1 MEVKMQNNRI
11 QKRLEGSNEGRYVL
25 YWMQASQ
32 RVQWNH
38 ALAYAIERANV
49 LGKPL
54 LVYFG
59 LTAGYPEAN
68 VRHYTFMLEGL
79 TETSEALKA
88 LGIGWI
94 LRLDSPDEGI
104 KEVLHDACEL
114 VMDTGYMRIQRHWR
128 DQVVCYIESS
138 KAIPVYQVEADV
150 VVPVTTVTQ
159 KEEYSARTIRP
170 KILGQMGDYILPP
183 DIEGPEVFYDLEL
196 DMDGLDSV
204 NVTQLVE
211 KLDLDGSVQPVQKF
225 RGGTSQALK
234 HFESFLDQKLA
245 HYPLR
250 NHPEFDYMSNLSP
263 YLHFGQIAPAYVVH
277 AVYAHLQAHP
287 EKSEAADGFLEE
299 LVVRRELAI
308 NFVYFNPH
316 YDAFEHMTYEWAYET
331 MAVHIHD
338 EREYT
343 YTRAALEGAKT
354 HDPYWNASMLEM
366 KETGKMHTYMRMY
379 WCKKI
384 MEWAE
389 DYKTAYDTAL
399 YLNNKYFL
407 DGRDPCSYTG
417 VAWCFG
423 KHDRA
428 WKERAVFGKLRYMN
442 SNGLRRKFDMAP
454 YVARFNGA

>member
-1 MEVKMQNNRI
+1 
-11 QKRLEGSNEGRYVL
+11 
-25 YWMQASQ
+25 
-32 RVQWNH
+32 
-38 ALAYAIERANV
+38 
-49 LGKPL
+49 
-54 LVYFG
+54 
-59 LTAGYPEAN
+59 
-68 VRHYTFMLEGL
+68 
-79 TETSEALKA
+79 
-88 LGIGWI
+88 
-94 LRLDSPDEGI
+94 
-104 KEVLHDACEL
+104 
-114 VMDTGYMRIQRHWR
+114 
-128 DQVVCYIESS
+128 
-138 KAIPVYQVEADV
+138 
-150 VVPVTTVTQ
+150 
-159 KEEYSARTIRP
+159 
-170 KILGQMGDYILPP
+170 
-183 DIEGPEVFYDLEL
+183 
-196 DMDGLDSV
+196 
-204 NVTQLVE
+204 
-211 KLDLDGSVQPVQKF
+211 
-225 RGGTSQALK
+225 
-234 HFESFLDQKLA
+234 
-245 HYPLR
+245 
-250 NHPEFDYMSNLSP
+250 MSNLSP
-263 YLHFGQIAPAYVVH
+263 YLHFGQIAPAYVVN

-316 YDAFEHMTYEWAYET
+316 YDAFEHMTYGWAYET

-384 MEWAE
+384 MEWSE